1 MKLKHVLFTAI
12 ALAAFGGEAV
22 ANHEYKVVRV
32 DLPNGSPIFALRRVE
47 HPATIAVYSRN
58 ERSYRTSDRTQTR
71 DQERVSQMQ
80 VGNAGP
86 VTLRGQ
92 AH

>member
-1 MKLKHVLFTAI
+1 MKLKHVLFTTI
-12 ALAAFGGEAV
+12 ALAAFSGEAV

-47 HPATIAVYSRN
+47 HPATIAVYSRDQ
-58 ERSYRTSDRTQTR
+58 RAYRKVDRPRTHEE
-71 DQERVSQMQ
+71 ERVSQMQ
-80 VGNAGP
+80 VGNSSP
-86 VTLRGQ
+86 VTLRGR